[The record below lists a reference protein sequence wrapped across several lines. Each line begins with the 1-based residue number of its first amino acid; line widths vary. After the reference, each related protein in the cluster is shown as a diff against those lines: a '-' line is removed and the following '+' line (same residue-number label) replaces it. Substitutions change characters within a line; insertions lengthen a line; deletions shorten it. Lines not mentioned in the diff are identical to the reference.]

1 MSEWRRKL
9 NEGTRVAALDY
20 FGIKARH
27 PRQGWSFESKDK
39 TPPVIVVSI
48 FSIHLKEDVVKG
60 IYFDGF
66 DRYHEDLLKECSK
79 LIGKPSNKER
89 IELLKKA
96 IFLSDELV
104 RVIKVIPKRPMKEI
118 LKSYKFY
125 PIKNRWFKVTR
136 LDLKTGQFR
145 LEVGPEDEV

>member
-1 MSEWRRKL
+1 M
-9 NEGTRVAALDY
+9 NEGTRLAALDY

-27 PRQGWSFESKDK
+27 PRQGWSFESKDE
-39 TPPVIVVSI
+39 TSPVVVVSI
-48 FSIHLKEDVVKG
+48 YSIHLKEDLAKG

-66 DRYHEDLLKECSK
+66 DRYHEELLKEHPE
-79 LIGKPSNKER
+79 LIGKSSNEER

-104 RVIKVIPKRPMKEI
+104 RVIKVIPKRPMKEV
-118 LKSYKFY
+118 LESYKFY